1 MTDAVDLKAA
11 DRAGEAARAVCVKRV
26 TLADQT
32 DFDGWRTAARS
43 AVLAASRPSRSS
55 GAWARRRC
63 DLFATDELGEAPPP
77 AVDQPA
83 FTVSRAFVDLAQE
96 LILHRDPERFA
107 LLYRLL
113 WRLRGAPHLLADASD
128 RDVHL
133 ARAMAKSI
141 HRDIHKMHAFV
152 RFKEVVAPDDEPAF
166 IAWFEPDHYIVE
178 ATGPFFMRRFTG
190 MRWSILTPD
199 ASAFWDRETLRFGP
213 GADKRQVPDEDRLEE
228 HWRTY
233 YASIFNPARLKIDA
247 MQKEMPKKYWKNLP
261 EARMIEGLIRDAG
274 TRMGDMIAAEPT
286 SPSRLALALER
297 QAGASR
303 GAGGRK
309 TAWISLRRPRP
320 APTRRSPSRH
330 RSPRRGRPP
339 RSARRC
345 DLYGPATQVVFGEGP
360 ETAEIIFVGEQ
371 PGDKEDLAGHP
382 FVGPAGAM
390 FNKALKEAGIER
402 DKAYVTNAV
411 KHFKYEPRGKFR
423 LHKKPDSK
431 EITACRYWLDLE
443 KSFLKPKII
452 VALGAS
458 GAQALLRR
466 VVKIGA
472 ERGKPIPQGNDAPVF
487 VTVHPSYLLRLPDE
501 ESKVREYARFVEDLS
516 AVRVAAG
523 L

>member
-1 MTDAVDLKAA
+1 MN
-11 DRAGEAARAVCVKRV
+11 RV
-26 TLADQT
+26 TLADPI

-43 AVLAASRPSRSS
+43 AVLAAIPPDQLVWRV
-55 GAWARRRC
+55 GEDGGG
-63 DLFATDELGEAPPP
+63 DLFATDELVAPMP

-83 FTVSRAFVDLAQE
+83 FTVSRAFVDLARE
-96 LILHRDPERFA
+96 LILHRDPARFS
-107 LLYRLL
+107 LMYRLL
-113 WRLRGAPHLLADASD
+113 WRLRQTPHLLADASD
-128 RDVHL
+128 ADVHL
-133 ARAMAKSI
+133 AHTMTKSI

-152 RFKEVVAPDDEPAF
+152 RFKEVVAPDGEAAF

-178 ATGPFFMRRFTG
+178 ATGAFFMRRFTG

-199 ASAFWDRETLRFGP
+199 ASAFWDKETLRFGP
-213 GADKRQVPDEDRLEE
+213 GADKAEVPDEDRLEE

-261 EARMIEGLIRDAG
+261 EARMIDGLIRDAG
-274 TRMGDMIAAEPT
+274 TRMAGMIAAEPT
-286 SPSRLALALER
+286 SPSRLALALDR
-297 QAGASR
+297 QAGTARPAHQGEGASR
-303 GAGGRK
+303 SHQEGAAVDLVDMAQADAAVASPAAEP
-309 TAWISLRRPRP
+309 TSLAEAR
-320 APTRRSPSRH
+320 AAATQC
-330 RSPRRGRPP
+330 
-339 RSARRC
+339 RRC

-360 ETAEIIFVGEQ
+360 EAAEILFVGEQ

-443 KSFLKPKII
+443 KSFLQPKII

-466 VVKIGA
+466 VVRIGA

-487 VTVHPSYLLRLPDE
+487 ITVHPSYLLRLPDE
-501 ESKVREYARFVEDLS
+501 ESKAREYARFVEDLS

>member
-1 MTDAVDLKAA
+1 M
-11 DRAGEAARAVCVKRV
+11 KRV
-26 TLADQT
+26 TLAAQT

-43 AVLAASRPSRSS
+43 AALAAIPPDQLVWRVGEEG
-55 GAWARRRC
+55 GA

-83 FTVSRAFVDLAQE
+83 FSVSRAFVDLARE
-96 LILHRDPERFA
+96 LILHRDPQRFA

-113 WRLRGAPHLLADASD
+113 WRLREAPHLLADASD
-128 RDVHL
+128 PDVHL
-133 ARAMAKSI
+133 AQAMAKSI

-152 RFKEVVAPDDEPAF
+152 RFKEVVAPDGEAAF

-213 GADKRQVPDEDRLEE
+213 GAAKADVPDEDRLEE

-274 TRMGDMIAAEPT
+274 TRTGAMIAAEPT

-297 QAGASR
+297 QAGTAR
-303 GAGGRK
+303 DAGEGESGVDLFEAAEAG
-309 TAWISLRRPRP
+309 TDTSLSQ
-320 APTRRSPSRH
+320 AEPTSLAEA
-330 RSPRRGRPP
+330 
-339 RSARRC
+339 RSAATQCKRC

-501 ESKVREYARFVEDLS
+501 DSKAREYARFVEDLS